1 MIRLA
6 RYVLADV
13 ARSQHWLPPL
23 LTYAVICGLNLAV
36 DGSNAG
42 NALPTYATAAA
53 ALLPISIW
61 LTVVVGNSEDPV
73 QATITAATVG
83 GESRCRLAKLLVA
96 LLGSAALGLV
106 SSLVAWLQTSDLTFT
121 DGSGLAAG
129 LAAHLVAAVVGVAV
143 GAWCMR
149 PILNRRAWVVLVA
162 VAVTLVELLVPR
174 FPPVR
179 QFLVL
184 FGASA
189 PAHLAA
195 GLAFIAAESVLITAV
210 LVAGALRWGRSRL

>member
-13 ARSQHWLPPL
+13 SRSQYWLPPL
-23 LTYAVICGLNLAV
+23 LTYAVICGFNLAV
-36 DGSNAG
+36 DGANSG
-42 NALPTYATAAA
+42 NALPTFATAAA

-61 LTVVVGNSEDPV
+61 LTVAIGNCEDPV

-83 GESRCRLAKLLVA
+83 GETRLRLAKLLVA
-96 LLGSAALGLV
+96 LLSCAALGLL
-106 SSLVAWLQTSDLTFT
+106 SSLVAWLQTSNLTFT
-121 DGSGLAAG
+121 DFSGFAAG
-129 LAAHLVAAVVGVAV
+129 FAAHLVAAAVGVSV
-143 GAWCMR
+143 GAWCMH
-149 PILNRRAWVVLVA
+149 PILDRRAWVVLIG

-184 FGASA
+184 FGRAA

-195 GLAFIAAESVLITAV
+195 GLGVIAAESVLITAV
-210 LVAGALRWGRSRL
+210 LVAGAIRWGQSRL